1 MSEKR
6 RIGISEFYI
15 GAAPEV
21 LITYGLGSCLG
32 ILLYDAQQRLGGLA
46 HTLLPTPR
54 PGQTETRPG
63 KFVTSAIELMLAE
76 LLLRGAERPRLAA
89 KIFGGATMFEGF
101 GADGE
106 GIGARNTRAA
116 RETLAGLG
124 IPLLSEDVGGQH
136 GRTVEF
142 ELASG
147 IVQVRS
153 VRGGDI
159 VTHFDLSV

>member
-6 RIGISEFYI
+6 RIGISEYATGVSPDI
-15 GAAPEV
+15 

-32 ILLYDAQQRLGGLA
+32 ILLYDGRQRLGGLA
-46 HTLLPTPR
+46 HTLLPAPR
-54 PGQTETRPG
+54 PGQAETRPG

-89 KIFGGATMFEGF
+89 KIFGGANMFEGF
-101 GADGE
+101 GAESDGV
-106 GIGARNTRAA
+106 GVRNTRAA
-116 RETLAGLG
+116 RDTLAGLG
-124 IPLLSEDVGGQH
+124 IPLLFEDVGGQH

>member
-1 MSEKR
+1 MKEKR
-6 RIGISEFYI
+6 SVGISEYAT
-15 GAAPEV
+15 GTSPEV

-32 ILLYDAQQRLGGLA
+32 ILLYDGQQRLGGLA
-46 HTLLPTPR
+46 HTLLPAPR
-54 PGQTETRPG
+54 PGQTEARPG
-63 KFVTSAIELMLAE
+63 KFVTSAIEMMLAE
-76 LLLRGAERPRLAA
+76 LLTRGAERPRLTA

-101 GADGE
+101 GSDSE
-106 GIGARNTRAA
+106 GVGARNTRAA

-124 IPLLSEDVGGQH
+124 IPLLTEDVGGHH

-147 IVQVRS
+147 IVLVRS

-159 VTHFDLSV
+159 VTHFDLTG

>member
-6 RIGISEFYI
+6 RIGISEYAT
-15 GAAPEV
+15 GAPPEV

-32 ILLYDAQQRLGGLA
+32 ILLYDGQQRLGGLA
-46 HTLLPTPR
+46 HTLLPAPR
-54 PGQTETRPG
+54 SGKVEAHPG
-63 KFVTSAIELMLAE
+63 KFVTCAIELMLEE
-76 LLLRGAERPRLAA
+76 LLARGAQRPRLSA

-101 GADGE
+101 GSDAE
-106 GIGARNTRAA
+106 GIGVRNTRAA
-116 RETLAGLG
+116 RETLAALG

-142 ELASG
+142 DLASG

-159 VTHFDLSV
+159 VTHFDPTV

>member
-6 RIGISEFYI
+6 RIGISEYAT
-15 GAAPEV
+15 GASPDI

-32 ILLYDAQQRLGGLA
+32 ILLYDGQQRLGGLA
-46 HTLLPTPR
+46 HTLLPAPR
-54 PGQTETRPG
+54 PGQTETRSA

-76 LLLRGAERPRLAA
+76 LLERGAERPRLAA

-101 GADGE
+101 GSDGD
-106 GIGARNTRAA
+106 GVGVRNTRAA
-116 RETLAGLG
+116 RETLAALG

>member
-1 MSEKR
+1 MSAKR
-6 RIGISEFYI
+6 RIGISEYAI
-15 GAAPEV
+15 GAPPEV

-32 ILLYDAQQRLGGLA
+32 ILLYDGQQRLGGLA
-46 HTLLPTPR
+46 HTLLPAPR
-54 PGQTETRPG
+54 PGQTEARPG

-76 LLLRGAERPRLAA
+76 LLQRGAQRPRLAA

-101 GADGE
+101 GNDSE
-106 GIGARNTRAA
+106 GVGARNTRAA

-124 IPLLSEDVGGQH
+124 IALHSEDVGGHH

-147 IVQVRS
+147 IVLVRS

-159 VTHFDLSV
+159 VTHFDLTG

>member
-1 MSEKR
+1 MREKR
-6 RIGISEFYI
+6 RIGISEYYI

-32 ILLYDAQQRLGGLA
+32 ILLYDGRQRLGGLA
-46 HTLLPTPR
+46 HTLLPAPR
-54 PGQTETRPG
+54 PGLVETRPG

-76 LLLRGAERPRLAA
+76 LLARGGERSQLAA
-89 KIFGGATMFEGF
+89 KIFGGANMFESF
-101 GADGE
+101 GADGD
-106 GIGARNTRAA
+106 GVGARNTRAA
-116 RETLAGLG
+116 RETLAKLD
-124 IPLLSEDVGGQH
+124 IPLLFEDVGGHH

-159 VTHFDLSV
+159 VSHFDLSA